1 MTAHEGPPAG
11 APFPWGR
18 RTCVVGIVNA
28 SPDSFS
34 GDGLPDAAA
43 AVALGLRLADEG
55 ADLLDVGGA
64 STRPGAA
71 PVDPDEERRRV
82 LPVVSALAARTAL
95 PLSVDTTSAAVAREA
110 LAAGAAV
117 INDVSALAADPLLAG
132 AVRRA
137 GATVV
142 LMDNR
147 LTAPGVAPTWQAP
160 RVPPGEDIV
169 AAVGAHL
176 SARVAA
182 ARRAGIA
189 PGRIVVDPGLG
200 FGKTTAQSLAL
211 LRHLALLGRHPG
223 LAGLPL
229 LVGPSRKGFIGRV
242 LDLPVAERLE
252 GTLAAVALAVAGG
265 AAAVRVHDVRA
276 TVRCCRLADAVVR
289 GRIPVGG
296 QDGG

>member
-1 MTAHEGPPAG
+1 VTAHEGPPAG

-18 RTCVVGIVNA
+18 RTCVVGIVNV

-34 GDGLPDAAA
+34 GDGLADAAA

-64 STRPGAA
+64 STRPGAP

-95 PLSVDTTSAAVAREA
+95 PLSVDTTSAAVARDA

-117 INDVSALAADPLLAG
+117 INDVSALAADSLLAG

-147 LTAPGVAPTWQAP
+147 LTLPGVAPTWQAP
-160 RVPPGEDIV
+160 RVPPGEDVV

-176 SARVAA
+176 SERVAA

-189 PGRIVVDPGLG
+189 PERIVVDPGLG
-200 FGKTTAQSLAL
+200 FGETTAQSLAL
-211 LRHLALLGRHPG
+211 LRDLARLRGHPG

-242 LDLPVAERLE
+242 LDLPVEERLE

-276 TVRCCRLADAVVR
+276 AVRCCRVADAVVR
-289 GRIPVGG
+289 GRLPAGG
-296 QDGG
+296 QGGG